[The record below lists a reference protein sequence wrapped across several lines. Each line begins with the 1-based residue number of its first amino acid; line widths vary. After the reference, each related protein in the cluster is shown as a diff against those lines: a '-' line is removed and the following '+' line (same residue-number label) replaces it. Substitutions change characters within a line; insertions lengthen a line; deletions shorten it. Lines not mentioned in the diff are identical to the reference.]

1 MLSHDP
7 TRPDRPI
14 HPWVAAA
21 AAGPRFGVGLG
32 PQTLPDCIDFVQL
45 AEELGFDSYWA
56 NDHPTRTAD
65 PWNVL
70 TALAAT
76 TKRIRLGS
84 LVSCVYY
91 RNPVVLARQ
100 AADVDRLSQGRLVLG
115 IGIGDDAREFEQLG
129 VRFPSPAERHE
140 ALGESI
146 EIVTRLWGD
155 SPVSYRGKHFQIDNA
170 QLAGPGP
177 VQRPHIPI
185 LIGGG
190 GERRTLEQVAR
201 YADASNFG
209 EHEWVGG
216 ATQSDDVTRKFDAL
230 RSHCDALGRPFSSIL
245 RSHVA
250 IFLVLA
256 ETQSAL
262 ERKVGE
268 LARSSDISRYGAA
281 SPAGGA
287 RSAIDPPPQLSED
300 LRASLIACT
309 PRDLV
314 KRYRSLMALGMQYFI
329 ALVYGNDLETI
340 RLLSREVIPELK
352 RPGDQSVAIR

>member
-1 MLSHDP
+1 
-7 TRPDRPI
+7 
-14 HPWVAAA
+14 VAAA
-21 AAGPRFGVGLG
+21 AAGPRFGIGLG
-32 PQTLPDCIDFVQL
+32 PQTLPECIEFVQL

-56 NDHPTRTAD
+56 NDHPTRAAD

-100 AADVDRLSQGRLVLG
+100 AADVDRLSEGRLVLG
-115 IGIGDDAREFEQLG
+115 VGIGDDAREFEQLG
-129 VRFPSPAERHE
+129 VPFPSPAERHE

-155 SPVSYRGKHFQIDNA
+155 SPVTYRGKHFQIENA
-170 QLAGPGP
+170 LLAGPGP

-216 ATQSDDVTRKFDAL
+216 ATKTDDFIRKFGAL
-230 RSHCDALGRPFSSIL
+230 RSHCDAVGRPFSSIL

-262 ERKVGE
+262 ERRVGE

-281 SPAGGA
+281 LLADGTKN
-287 RSAIDPPPQLSED
+287 AIDPRSQLPDD

-309 PRDLV
+309 PHDLIH
-314 KRYRSLMALGMQYFI
+314 RYRSLMALGMQYFI

-352 RPGDQSVAIR
+352 QLGDRDVAVR

>member
-1 MLSHDP
+1 LSNNP
-7 TRPDRPI
+7 TMPVREV

-32 PQTLPDCIDFVQL
+32 PQTLPECIEFVQL
-45 AEELGFDSYWA
+45 AEDLGFDSYWA

-129 VRFPSPAERHE
+129 LPFPSPAERHE

-155 SPVSYRGKHFQIDNA
+155 SPLTYRGKHFQIDDA
-170 QLAGPGP
+170 RLAGPGP

-201 YADASNFG
+201 YADVSNFG

-216 ATQSDDVTRKFDAL
+216 ATKADDVIRKFGAL

-268 LARSSDISRYGAA
+268 LARNSDISRFGVAL
-281 SPAGGA
+281 SAGGA
-287 RSAIDPPPQLSED
+287 ENAIDPLPELPDD
-300 LRASLIACT
+300 LRASLIAST
-309 PRDLV
+309 PRDLIH
-314 KRYRSLMALGMQYFI
+314 RYRSLMALGMQYFI

-352 RPGDQSVAIR
+352 QARDQGAAIS